1 MVVGVGIIDIWIH
14 ESKSLKAK
22 RGVLKSIIRRT
33 QNRFNVSIA
42 EIGEND
48 HWKKGRIGFSIV
60 GNDRRFVNGKLDNI
74 LQFVQ
79 EMHLADVLRTR
90 VEIVNYSDIV
100 EDGRA
105 DEFEDLLDDFQ
116 KGRPGGGSGQ
126 G

>member
-14 ESKSLKAK
+14 ESNSLKAK
-22 RGVLKSIIRRT
+22 RSVLKSIIRRT

-42 EIGEND
+42 EIGDND

-60 GNDRRFVNGKLDNI
+60 GNDRRFVNGKIDNI

-79 EMHLADVLRTR
+79 NMHLADVIKTK
-90 VEIVNYSDIV
+90 VEITNYSDIV
-100 EDGRA
+100 EDIEA
-105 DEFEDLLDDFQ
+105 DDFEDLLNDFQ
-116 KGRPGGGSGQ
+116 EGRSGRGSDQ

>member
-14 ESKSLKAK
+14 ESNSLKAK

-33 QNRFNVSIA
+33 QNRFNISIA

-48 HWKKGRIGFSIV
+48 HWKKGQIGFSVV
-60 GNDRRFVNGKLDNI
+60 GNERRFVNGKIDNI

-79 EMHLADVLRTR
+79 EMHLAEVLKTR
-90 VEIVNYSDIV
+90 VEIVNYNDIV
-100 EDGRA
+100 GDGRV
-105 DEFEDLLDDFQ
+105 DEFEDLLDDLQ
-116 KGRPGGGSGQ
+116 KGRPGRGPDQ